1 MHSSHRGGQIRATEV
16 SVSRSVLA
24 GRGQRHLSGTQVCVL
39 GPCACPQAIISLG
52 RGVRGGREG
61 VRVGVGRCQ
70 SRAAAVVSERTCA
83 LPSLSIAG

>member
-1 MHSSHRGGQIRATEV
+1 MHSSHRGGEIRDTEV

-39 GPCACPQAIISLG
+39 GLCACPQAIISLG
-52 RGVRGGREG
+52 RG

-70 SRAAAVVSERTCA
+70 SRAAAVVLERTRA
-83 LPSLSIAG
+83 LPSPSIAG